1 MEQSSCKTIDQ
12 YFLKDILRS
21 CGQSVSEE
29 QAWALCYQCC
39 CKIQQQMEQALVL
52 CQKWNVPIL
61 QGAENIIIHRDG
73 TVSFTYYQYMGKDFK
88 KTSIQFL
95 AVVSLTRRAELEE
108 LYFTCK
114 NTLLNNGEICSAINL
129 QTEKQV
135 VECLGA
141 LIYKALDW
149 GLNSDVE
156 RNLSEPLEKMIRQ
169 MTKLDYDPLKQ
180 VNDLWHGLTFEDT
193 IKVCED
199 RLLTR
204 SQANGHYKAVCR
216 ALFKETIELHEIL
229 HSIQKSR
236 ENLRLLERDVL
247 TETTSLTEVN
257 SYLERT
263 KACFLDVIN
272 ELQAGV
278 KLRNAKERQYNGLPV
293 KYELAPYEI
302 LMDDI
307 RYRRYTL
314 NKVEV
319 SEKKLE
325 ECSHEEPTLHEMLMT
340 EIKSARKLHPKTM
353 QKMRGGYQGGL
364 ETSSTYSSDCD
375 SLYAET
381 LKDDAELKICTGQL
395 TSPKRP
401 DFDSEG
407 ENSWGSE
414 CSSLDA
420 ISDNRIEDFTSNS
433 TGLSKA
439 TSAQKCFW
447 NTKISFCIFIEHS
460 VASVFVPVLTSSQND
475 FKTNSTQKL
484 WQSSHRRTKSLENA
498 FKLQEYESHC
508 SDCVS
513 PSIAELVHIRQAI
526 LRAEFQ
532 QDKEYGSFRR
542 GRVSLFSIDGK
553 LKVLCSRSTNDF
565 FFFFCPIQLCSS
577 CHRKRLFFT
586 WPHTCYFCKR
596 VMCPDCC
603 TEMSLPFQQCI
614 HLPVSF
620 LKTLILTKESSQV
633 EKTKKFWQETQQW
646 DCSRV
651 PLVLESHDLIEIVYI
666 RETMRDWPTVDIC
679 IKCEEFLLGVIKSC
693 QQPTS
698 KYGSR
703 RKSESS
709 HK

>member
-1 MEQSSCKTIDQ
+1 IMEQSSCKTIDQ

-73 TVSFTYYQYMGKDFK
+73 TVSFTYYQYMVPIKFANGSG
-88 KTSIQFL
+88 TIQP
-95 AVVSLTRRAELEE
+95 
-108 LYFTCK
+108 
-114 NTLLNNGEICSAINL
+114 
-129 QTEKQV
+129 TEKQV

-236 ENLRLLERDVL
+236 EQNLRLLERDVL

-257 SYLERT
+257 SYL
-263 KACFLDVIN
+263 ACFLDVIN

-314 NKVEV
+314 NKVERCPTSSIPQLIQGFKLSHLSSCPILQV

-340 EIKSARKLHPKTM
+340 EIKSARKLHPKS
-353 QKMRGGYQGGL
+353 GL

-433 TGLSKA
+433 T
-439 TSAQKCFW
+439 
-447 NTKISFCIFIEHS
+447 
-460 VASVFVPVLTSSQND
+460 ASVFVPVLTSSQND

-542 GRVSLFSIDGK
+542 GR
-553 LKVLCSRSTNDF
+553 
-565 FFFFCPIQLCSS
+565 LCSS

>member
-73 TVSFTYYQYMGKDFK
+73 TVSFTYYQYMG
-88 KTSIQFL
+88 
-95 AVVSLTRRAELEE
+95 
-108 LYFTCK
+108 
-114 NTLLNNGEICSAINL
+114 SAINL

-542 GRVSLFSIDGK
+542 GR
-553 LKVLCSRSTNDF
+553 
-565 FFFFCPIQLCSS
+565 LCSS